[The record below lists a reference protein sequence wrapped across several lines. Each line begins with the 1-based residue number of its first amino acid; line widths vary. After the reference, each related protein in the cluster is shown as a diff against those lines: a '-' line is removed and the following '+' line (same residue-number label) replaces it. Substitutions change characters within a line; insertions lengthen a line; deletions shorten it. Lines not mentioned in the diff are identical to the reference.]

1 MKKTSVAVLFCLIS
15 SIVYAAQ
22 AYKGKKEVVCSS
34 LKDLVEFVSGQQFQE
49 EPYWIG
55 SDQSSKFVMMVNEKT
70 GTWTM
75 IQYDNK
81 KACIIGTGVKSQP
94 VFSQSNSI

>member
-1 MKKTSVAVLFCLIS
+1 MKKSSVAILFCLIS

-22 AYKGKKEVVCSS
+22 AYKGKKEVVCAS
-34 LKDLVEFVSGQQFQE
+34 LKDVVELVTGQEFQE
-49 EPYWIG
+49 EPTWTG
-55 SDQSSKFVMMVNEKT
+55 GDDSSKYIMTVNPKT

-81 KACIIGTGVKSQP
+81 KACIIGTGARSHFVEL
-94 VFSQSNSI
+94 NMI